1 MGASDS
7 TPSSVQQAIDRP
19 WTVVVLTEE
28 LAHGRRLVQALAHQD
43 FRFVCG
49 HPQSG
54 ECLGGAGATY
64 DLALLYVAGA
74 GAGGAMN
81 GDILRAHRGCV
92 VLLGHSATGM
102 ERARWID
109 NGADDCLNYPCD
121 KDELLAR
128 LRASIRRRRSD
139 VPPREPVMVGR
150 LTIWPRERSARMGRR
165 YLKLTTGEFS
175 LLVALATHAGQ
186 VLARERLLEIAM
198 GSAEQVFERA
208 VDVQVSRLRAKL
220 RDNPREPEMLKTV
233 RGVGYVLV
241 APAPS

>member
-1 MGASDS
+1 MGAFDCTQGS
-7 TPSSVQQAIDRP
+7 TQQAIGRP
-19 WTVVVLTEE
+19 WTVVVLSEE
-28 LAHGRRLVQALAHQD
+28 VAHGRRLAQAMAHQD
-43 FRFVCG
+43 FRFVCA

-54 ECLGGAGATY
+54 ECFGSAWSTF
-64 DLALLYVAGA
+64 DLALLCVADAGA
-74 GAGGAMN
+74 DGSMN

-128 LRASIRRRRSD
+128 LRASIRRRRS
-139 VPPREPVMVGR
+139 VAVPREPVTVGR

-165 YLKLTTGEFS
+165 HLQLTTGEFS

-186 VLARERLLEIAM
+186 VLGREQLLEIAM

-220 RDNPREPEMLKTV
+220 RNNPREPEMLKTV